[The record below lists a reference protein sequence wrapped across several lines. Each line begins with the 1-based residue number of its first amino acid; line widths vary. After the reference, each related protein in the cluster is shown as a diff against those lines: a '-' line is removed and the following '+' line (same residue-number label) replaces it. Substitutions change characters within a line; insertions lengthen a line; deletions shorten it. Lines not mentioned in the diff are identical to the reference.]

1 MNILSNNNR
10 VLWLAI
16 LFNLLF
22 FGSCQLNKAEIKEF
36 KFLEHD
42 ISMIQEGYLKG
53 LYTINDVVDAYLER
67 IKEIDKSGP
76 NLNSIIQIN
85 PNLNIEIA
93 QLDDELKKGNIRGP
107 LHGIPI
113 LLKDNIDMIDM
124 PTTAGSRAM
133 ADSYPLSNS
142 FIKEQ
147 LEKAGAVI
155 IGKTNLSEWANFR
168 GEGSTSGWSGLGGQT
183 KNPYILSCNPCGSSS
198 GSAVAVSAN
207 LTILSIGTE
216 TNGSIVCPANNNG
229 VVGIKPTVGLVS
241 RSGIIPISHTQ
252 DTPGPMARTVKDAV
266 ICLGVLTGID
276 STDNKSLLS
285 EGKFHADYTK
295 FLKQDGLKGKRIG
308 IHKGAFNINNEVDSI
323 MYEAIE
329 HIKNEGAEVIE
340 IDSLMNPT
348 VLQNSFLVMLY
359 EYKKGLNDYFKS
371 LGEKAA
377 IKSIDE
383 LIAFNEIDSIELK
396 YFNQKYLYMTNGMG
410 DLSSEEYI
418 NALEFALQES
428 RENGI
433 DRVMDKHNL
442 DGLIAQTGGPAWQ
455 TDLVHGDRYEL
466 GSSSPAAI
474 SGYPSIT
481 VPMGNIKGLP
491 VGISFFG
498 KAWSEPTLIEMAY
511 AFEYGTKHR
520 IVPKYISTDSLS
532 INE

>member
-16 LFNLLF
+16 LFNLLL

-93 QLDDELKKGNIRGP
+93 QLDDELKKGHIRGP

-124 PTTAGSRAM
+124 PTTAGSIAM

-229 VVGIKPTVGLVS
+229 IVGIKPTVGLIS

-276 STDNKSLLS
+276 STDNKSLMS
-285 EGKFHADYTK
+285 QGKFHTDYTK
-295 FLKQDGLKGKRIG
+295 FLKQDGLNGKRIG
-308 IHKGAFNINNEVDSI
+308 VYKGAFNINNEVDSI

-348 VLQNSFLVMLY
+348 VFQNSFLVMLY

-371 LGEKAA
+371 LGENAA
-377 IKSIDE
+377 VKSIDE
-383 LIAFNEIDSIELK
+383 LIAFNETDSIELK
-396 YFNQKYLYMTNGMG
+396 YFNQKYLYMTNDIG

-433 DRVMDKHNL
+433 DRVMDKYNL

-498 KAWSEPTLIEMAY
+498 KAWSEPILIEMAY

-520 IVPKYISTDSLS
+520 IVPKFISTDNLS

>member
-1 MNILSNNNR
+1 M
-10 VLWLAI
+10 
-16 LFNLLF
+16 
-22 FGSCQLNKAEIKEF
+22 
-36 KFLEHD
+36 
-42 ISMIQEGYLKG
+42 
-53 LYTINDVVDAYLER
+53 
-67 IKEIDKSGP
+67 
-76 NLNSIIQIN
+76 
-85 PNLNIEIA
+85 
-93 QLDDELKKGNIRGP
+93 
-107 LHGIPI
+107 
-113 LLKDNIDMIDM
+113 
-124 PTTAGSRAM
+124 
-133 ADSYPLSNS
+133 
-142 FIKEQ
+142 
-147 LEKAGAVI
+147 
-155 IGKTNLSEWANFR
+155 
-168 GEGSTSGWSGLGGQT
+168 
-183 KNPYILSCNPCGSSS
+183 
-198 GSAVAVSAN
+198 
-207 LTILSIGTE
+207 
-216 TNGSIVCPANNNG
+216 
-229 VVGIKPTVGLVS
+229 
-241 RSGIIPISHTQ
+241 
-252 DTPGPMARTVKDAV
+252 
-266 ICLGVLTGID
+266 
-276 STDNKSLLS
+276 S

-295 FLKQDGLKGKRIG
+295 FLKQDGLKGKRVG
-308 IHKGAFNINNEVDSI
+308 IYKGAFNINNEVDSI

-371 LGEKAA
+371 LGENAA
-377 IKSIDE
+377 VKSIDE
-383 LIAFNEIDSIELK
+383 LIAFNETDSIELK
-396 YFNQKYLYMTNGMG
+396 YFNQKYLYMTSGMG

-433 DRVMDKHNL
+433 DRVMDKHDL

-520 IVPKYISTDSLS
+520 IVPKFISTDSLS